1 MFQKNNTLIVSCKDG
16 HVLEIQ
22 APRPGCYD
30 TSHTYQV
37 SGLEIR
43 THIFKSVKSQLR
55 VRKEIL
61 SITKFSVRL
70 SGGKNIEG
78 KVVEEIF
85 FLEI

>member
-1 MFQKNNTLIVSCKDG
+1 MRFVFQKNNTLIVSCKDG

-55 VRKEIL
+55 VRK
-61 SITKFSVRL
+61 KFCPLQS
-70 SGGKNIEG
+70 
-78 KVVEEIF
+78 F
-85 FLEI
+85 Q